1 MILLENHIFTYVYG
15 IVGKFAA
22 CKLSKSI
29 GGTTLLPSSAV
40 GMRSDILPSP
50 SPSEAG
56 RRVTDL
62 VENSGIDTTSLFV
75 ESVVHDP
82 YGRHSAH
89 ESRHW
94 THAHNEWIW
103 LGHRVA

>member
-1 MILLENHIFTYVYG
+1 MQTRLQEAVLFM
-15 IVGKFAA
+15 
-22 CKLSKSI
+22 CI

-103 LGHRVA
+103 LGRRVA